1 MTDISVALEAM
12 RSDATA
18 WATAADNLDGPRSA
32 LGGLALTGADVSM
45 WAVDRGL
52 DRTYNDARDALE
64 DMLTQATQAFRTLS
78 ESLHAAANTYEAEEE
93 ANRHAMNSIH
103 TDGGGR

>member
-1 MTDISVALEAM
+1 MTDVSVALDAM
-12 RSDATA
+12 RSDAIA
-18 WATAADNLDGPRSA
+18 WATAADNLDGPREA

-45 WAVDRGL
+45 WAVDKGL
-52 DRTYNDARDALE
+52 DRTYNDAREALE
-64 DMLTQATQAFRTLS
+64 DLLVQATQAFRGLG

-103 TDGGGR
+103 TEGGGR

>member
-18 WATAADNLDGPRSA
+18 WASAADRVDGPRSA
-32 LGGLALTGADVSM
+32 LGGLALSGAEVSM

-52 DRTYNDARDALE
+52 DRTYNDAREALE
-64 DMLTQATQAFRTLS
+64 DMLTQAAQAFRSLS
-78 ESLHAAANTYEAEEE
+78 ESLDSAANTYEAEEE
-93 ANRHAMNSIH
+93 ANRHAMDDIH

>member
-1 MTDISVALEAM
+1 MTDISVALDAM
-12 RSDATA
+12 RSDAAA
-18 WATAADNLDGPRSA
+18 WSAAAERLDGPRSA
-32 LGGLALTGADVSM
+32 IGDLALTGADVSM

-52 DRTYNDARDALE
+52 DRTYDDARATLE
-64 DMLTQATQAFRTLS
+64 DMLAQATRAFRGLS

-103 TDGGGR
+103 ARDGER

>member
-18 WATAADNLDGPRSA
+18 WATAADNLDSPRSTI
-32 LGGLALTGADVSM
+32 GGLALTGADVSM

-52 DRTYNDARDALE
+52 DRTYNDARTALE
-64 DMLTQATQAFRTLS
+64 DMLAQATEAFRSLS
-78 ESLHAAANTYEAEEE
+78 ESLHSAANTYEAEEE
-93 ANRHAMNSIH
+93 ANRHSMNSIH

>member
-12 RSDATA
+12 RSDAVV
-18 WATAADNLDGPRSA
+18 WSTAAGDLDGPRSA
-32 LGGLALTGADVSM
+32 LGGLALTGADVSL
-45 WAVDRGL
+45 WAADRGV
-52 DRTYNDARDALE
+52 DRTYNDAREALE
-64 DMLTQATQAFRTLS
+64 DMLTQATQAFRGLS
-78 ESLHAAANTYEAEEE
+78 ETLHAAANTYEAEEE

>member
-12 RSDATA
+12 RSDATV
-18 WATAADNLDGPRSA
+18 WATASDNLDGPRSA

-52 DRTYNDARDALE
+52 DRTYNDARDTLE
-64 DMLTQATQAFRTLS
+64 DMLAQATQAFRTLS

>member
-1 MTDISVALEAM
+1 MTDVSVALEAM

-32 LGGLALTGADVSM
+32 ISGLVLTGADVSL

-52 DRTYNDARDALE
+52 DRTYNDARLALE
-64 DMLTQATQAFRTLS
+64 DMLTQATQAFRSLS
-78 ESLHAAANTYEAEEE
+78 ETLHAAANTYEAEEE

>member
-12 RSDATA
+12 RSDATV

-32 LGGLALTGADVSM
+32 LGRLALTGADVSM

-52 DRTYNDARDALE
+52 DRTYNDARDTLE
-64 DMLTQATQAFRTLS
+64 DMLAQATQAFRTLG